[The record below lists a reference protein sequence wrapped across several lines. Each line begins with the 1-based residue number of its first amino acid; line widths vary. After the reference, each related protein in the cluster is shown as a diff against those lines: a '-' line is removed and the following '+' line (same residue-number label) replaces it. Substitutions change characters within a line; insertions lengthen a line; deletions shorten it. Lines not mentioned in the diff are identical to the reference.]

1 MMKLTF
7 LGGADEVGASST
19 LVEIG
24 GKTILVDAGIRISP
38 RTSKGIQNSQ
48 LPDLQPISAI
58 GGPDIILVTHAH
70 TDHTGALPLILEQYP
85 HVPVFATQPTVD
97 LVRVLQSDAQ
107 RIMRSKQEEEG
118 ELPLFDEISV
128 QRLMDAFQIVSFGQ
142 SIKLGDHLQATY
154 QVSGHIVGAAMLILE
169 SADGTLILSGDL
181 SLTEQRAVVKAQI
194 PHIQA
199 DALVLESTYGGRLH
213 ANRIAEERRLIEKL
227 KEVTERGGKV
237 LIPAFALGRAQE
249 IIQIILAYRD
259 ELNVPVYVDGMVR
272 AVCAAYSGW
281 ADLLPTITTKMAG
294 DKPLFFRE
302 RIASVKNLAH
312 RHDIMHSSEPLV
324 IIASSGM
331 LTGGASA
338 AYALALADDE
348 RNAILLTGYQDEEA
362 PGKFLQRLMS
372 QRQTGETPLLRIG
385 DATVKV
391 RCQLD
396 TYSLSAHA
404 DEAELMSIVDALN
417 PDEVLLV
424 HGDPAA
430 RHSLATKLRQRERM
444 VITPK
449 IGQTRIIEG
458 KKRPWAIAKITSGH
472 ETGPVNIARLW
483 ESLADRAGDFYSARE
498 LALMWWG
505 TAERQE
511 EMARALAND
520 TIYFAADWRAK
531 QNFRVRTPEQ
541 VSQALQ
547 SRQIMLR
554 YPNLVGQL
562 VALRNSNGQP
572 RLGVVREGGEDS
584 FKADVAGTKGTQYAG
599 NALLWPLGA
608 WQGYGEG
615 STRAQLSALT
625 KEAIA
630 LKDTLLPY
638 ETRQKL
644 AAQGQ
649 PIRPEECLPPKLPD
663 GISLQL
669 ALAAIVLA
677 LATDGATL
685 EEDGLLPRRAVISA
699 VLDQNSVREIALAAF
714 PPEARLRKVGL
725 EPSRRRLVLSFDFP
739 DIIPRRYGHLLEDI
753 AERSGWE
760 TLVKPTVNQQAL
772 FSEIDAVLPD
782 DVRIL
787 KGPSFFAGDHAVA
800 ITTSEI
806 TPEAAEAA
814 SHAYLERTGFRLIIN
829 RQGAPAG
836 GEITPTTETQMEINA
851 AYALIRN
858 RLEAHGLYKTSL
870 KSGRIVL
877 SFISP
882 QVGERHL
889 SEIQALSQET
899 GYNIEIHP
907 HPNQQQILAITTK
920 LAREAGWTIVK
931 GPGIR
936 VEQAEITLKIAE
948 KVDEAQIAAIAE
960 RVWGETGYQLLVT
973 SS

>member
-1 MMKLTF
+1 MKLTF

-19 LVEIG
+19 LIEMG

-58 GGPDIILVTHAH
+58 GGPDVVLVTHAH

-107 RIMRSKQEEEG
+107 RIMRNKHEEEG

-128 QRLMDAFQIVSFGQ
+128 QRLMDAFQVVTFGQ
-142 SIKLGDHLQATY
+142 NVKLSDYLQVTY
-154 QVSGHIVGAAMLILE
+154 YVSGHIAGAAMLVLE
-169 SADGTLILSGDL
+169 SPEGTLILSGDL

-194 PHIQA
+194 PRIQA

-227 KEVTERGGKV
+227 KAVTERGGKV

-249 IIQIILAYRD
+249 VIQIILAYRD
-259 ELNVPVYVDGMVR
+259 ELAIPVYVDGMVR
-272 AVCAAYSGW
+272 AVCNAYSGW
-281 ADLLPTITTKMAG
+281 ADLLPNITTKMAG

-302 RIASVKNLAH
+302 RVESIKSIGH
-312 RHDIMHSSEPLV
+312 RNEIIHSPDPLV

-338 AYALALADDE
+338 VYALALADDE
-348 RNAILLTGYQDEEA
+348 RNAILLTGYQDEES

-372 QRQTGETPLLRIG
+372 ERQAGEAPLLRIG
-385 DATVKV
+385 DTTVKV
-391 RCQLD
+391 RCEID

-404 DEAELMSIVDALN
+404 DEAELMSVVEALDPN
-417 PDEVLLV
+417 EVLLV
-424 HGDPAA
+424 HGDPSA

-449 IGQTRIIEG
+449 IGQMRLIEG
-458 KKRPWAIAKITSGH
+458 RSRPWAIAKVATGH
-472 ETGPVNIARLW
+472 ETGSVDVARLW
-483 ESLADRAGDFYSARE
+483 EGLAEHAGNFYSARE

-511 EMARALAND
+511 EMAQALAND
-520 TIYFAADWRAK
+520 SIYFATDWRSK
-531 QNFRVRTPEQ
+531 QSFRVRTAEQ
-541 VSQALQ
+541 VAQSLK
-547 SRQIMLR
+547 SRQILLR
-554 YPNLVGQL
+554 YPDLVGQL
-562 VALRNSNGQP
+562 VVLRNSNHQP
-572 RLGVVREGGEDS
+572 RLALVKEGGEDS
-584 FKADVAGTKGTQYAG
+584 FAAIVPGAKGTHHHGA
-599 NALLWPLGA
+599 ALLWPLGQ

-615 STRAQLSALT
+615 HTRAQLSAMMKDAL
-625 KEAIA
+625 AI
-630 LKDTLLPY
+630 KDILLPY
-638 ETRQKL
+638 EKRQQL
-644 AAQGQ
+644 ALEARPIQ
-649 PIRPEECLPPKLPD
+649 PENLLPHPLPE
-663 GISLQL
+663 GISPQM

-677 LATDGATL
+677 LAIDGATL
-685 EEDGLLPRRAVISA
+685 EDDGLLPRRAVIGA
-699 VLDQNSVREIALAAF
+699 VLDQNSARNFALRAF

-725 EPSRRRLVLSFDFP
+725 EPARRRLVLSFDFP
-739 DIIPRRYGHLLEDI
+739 DIIPHQYGDLLNSI
-753 AERSGWE
+753 AEQTGWE
-760 TLVKPTVNQQAL
+760 VQVKPTVNQQAL
-772 FSEIDAVLPD
+772 FSEIDVVLPQHI
-782 DVRIL
+782 RII
-787 KGPSFFAGDHAVA
+787 KGPSFFAAERAVA

-806 TPEAAEAA
+806 ESDEIEQACQT
-814 SHAYLERTGFRLIIN
+814 YLEKTGFRLLIN
-829 RQGAPAG
+829 QQGSVQVV
-836 GEITPTTETQMEINA
+836 ETPPVNNARMEINA

-858 RLEAHGLYKTSL
+858 RLEAYGLYKTSL

-882 QVGERHL
+882 QVGERHR
-889 SEIQALSQET
+889 SEIQALIQET

-907 HPNQQQILAITTK
+907 HPNQQQILAIANK
-920 LAREAGWTIVK
+920 LAREAGWTIAK

-936 VEQAEITLKIAE
+936 VEQTEITMKLT
-948 KVDEAQIAAIAE
+948 EAVEEETLSAVAKRLWE
-960 RVWGETGYQLLVT
+960 ETGYQLVVT
-973 SS
+973 DV